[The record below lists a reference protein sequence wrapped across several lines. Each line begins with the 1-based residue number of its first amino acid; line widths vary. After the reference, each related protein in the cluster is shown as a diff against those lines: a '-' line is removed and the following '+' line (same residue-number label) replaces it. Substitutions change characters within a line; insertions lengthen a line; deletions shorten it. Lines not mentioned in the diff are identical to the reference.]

1 MPKVYLAAI
10 MGQGG
15 WLTSYG
21 VARMAK
27 TTEQLGI
34 QADVFAYGDTDK
46 IAAAV
51 DAHRT
56 TGYLIA
62 GLGYSLGVSALTYA
76 QSSFSGHVGRKFD
89 LVLCVAGSRL
99 GQNYPIDHAKTTRS
113 VLWRGPG
120 VLSGAGGDLG
130 FDVVHDVAG
139 APHLWMD
146 FAPEVATGVEAE
158 LGSLLGGT
166 RGVPDGVSAV
176 QKR

>member
-15 WLTSYG
+15 RLTSYG
-21 VARMAK
+21 VVRMAAAA
-27 TTEQLGI
+27 TQLGI
-34 QADVFAYGDTDK
+34 QVDVFSYGDTDL
-46 IAAAV
+46 IAGVV

-76 QSSFSGHVGRKFD
+76 QSNYQGHTGHLFD

-99 GQNYPIDHAKTTRS
+99 GQNYPINKQNTKRS

-130 FDVVHDVAG
+130 FDVVHDVVG
-139 APHLWMD
+139 SPHLWMD
-146 FAPEVATGVEAE
+146 FAPEVASGVEDE
-158 LGSLLGGT
+158 LSKLLSGGSS
-166 RGVPDGVSAV
+166 GVSSV

>member
-1 MPKVYLAAI
+1 MPKIYAAMI

-15 WLTSYG
+15 RFTSYG
-21 VARMAK
+21 VVRMAASAR
-27 TTEQLGI
+27 QLGL
-34 QADVFAYGDTDK
+34 QADVFAYGDTDL
-46 IAAAV
+46 IAGAV

-56 TGYLIA
+56 AGYLIA

-76 QSSFSGHVGRKFD
+76 QSNYMGHLGRKFD

-99 GQNYPIDHAKTTRS
+99 GQNYLIDHKNTVRS

-130 FDVVHDVAG
+130 FDVVHDVSG

-146 FAPEVATGVEAE
+146 FAPEVAAGVQAE
-158 LGSLLGGT
+158 LGKLMSM
-166 RGVPDGVSAV
+166 GVSV
-176 QKR
+176 EQKN

>member
-15 WLTSYG
+15 YLTSYG
-21 VARMAK
+21 VVRMAK
-27 TTEQLGI
+27 AAQQLGI

-46 IAAAV
+46 IAGAV
-51 DAHRT
+51 DAHHT

-76 QSSFSGHVGRKFD
+76 QRTRKFD
-89 LVLCVAGSRL
+89 LVLCVAGSKL
-99 GQNYPIDHAKTTRS
+99 GQNYHINRSNTARS

-146 FAPEVATGVEAE
+146 FAPEVAEDVEEE
-158 LGSLLGGT
+158 LGALLT
-166 RGVPDGVSAV
+166 SAERRG
-176 QKR
+176 

>member
-1 MPKVYLAAI
+1 MPKVYAVMI

-15 WLTSYG
+15 YLTSYG
-21 VARMAK
+21 VVRMAAAAR
-27 TTEQLGI
+27 QLGI
-34 QADVFAYGDTDK
+34 QDDVFTYGSTDA

-76 QSSFSGHVGRKFD
+76 QRTRMFD
-89 LVLCVAGSRL
+89 LVLCVAGSKL
-99 GQNYPIDHAKTTRS
+99 GQNYPINHAKTTRS

-146 FAPEVATGVEAE
+146 FAPEVASGVESE
-158 LGSLLGGT
+158 LNALL
-166 RGVPDGVSAV
+166 R
-176 QKR
+176 R

>member
-15 WLTSYG
+15 RFTSYG
-21 VARMAK
+21 VVRMAAAA
-27 TTEQLGI
+27 TQIGI
-34 QADVFAYGDTDK
+34 QSDVFSYGDTDK

-51 DAHRT
+51 DAHHT

-62 GLGYSLGVSALTYA
+62 GLGYSLGVSALTEA
-76 QSSFSGHVGRKFD
+76 QGFRKFD
-89 LVLCVAGSRL
+89 LVLCVAGSKL
-99 GQNYPIDHAKTTRS
+99 GQNYLINHANTARS

-139 APHLWMD
+139 ALHLWMD
-146 FAPEVATGVEAE
+146 FAPEAASGVEAE
-158 LGSLLGGT
+158 LSALL
-166 RGVPDGVSAV
+166 R
-176 QKR
+176 R